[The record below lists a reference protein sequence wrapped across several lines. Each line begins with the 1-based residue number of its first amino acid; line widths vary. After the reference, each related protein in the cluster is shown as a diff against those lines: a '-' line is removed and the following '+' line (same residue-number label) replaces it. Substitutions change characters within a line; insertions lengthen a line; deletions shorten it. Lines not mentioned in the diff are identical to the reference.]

1 MKIAATHKNK
11 DACIKRIAKK
21 LGADNGSRI
30 KKAQTE
36 VNTIQTR
43 LSDMDKRFDLLYE
56 DRLNG
61 TISETKFRE
70 ITKRWEA
77 EQEELHT
84 KMESLQKQLSDVHDA
99 EEGTRQFADLLDQY
113 TQVEELNTELLNRLI
128 DKIIIGERENRHSK
142 KNVKQKIRILFKGF
156 GELDDLMSV

>member
-1 MKIAATHKNK
+1 MLDDIQKIIAAIHKNK
-11 DACIKRIAKK
+11 DACIRRIAKK

-30 KKAQTE
+30 RKAQTE
-36 VNTIQTR
+36 VNTIQIR

-84 KMESLQKQLSDVHDA
+84 KLECLQKQLSDVRNA

-128 DKIIIGERENRHSK
+128 DKIIIGDRTRENGEI
-142 KNVKQKIRILFKGF
+142 KQKITIQYKFVGAL
-156 GELDDLMSV
+156 